1 MSTTQFTMDLFSS
14 TSNDR
19 DDFALGAC
27 NALAADLVDQWPD
40 WRGRIK
46 GLVLHGPADCGKS
59 HLAAIWAASSKATIM
74 TSLNDR
80 SIHQL
85 DDHPHVIWDH
95 PTPSAAWPDDL
106 VFHFLNR
113 LTELEGSL
121 LILSRT
127 PMTALSWSLLDVNSR
142 LNSLLAA
149 GIDAPDDDILMAV
162 MQKRADDCGLALDP
176 EVARYIVKRIDRSF
190 TAVNVIV
197 DELNTITLA
206 EKRKL
211 STSLARDVLARSA
224 ASGTSE
230 FFANGEKHGS
240 RN

>member
-1 MSTTQFTMDLFSS
+1 MSTTQFTMDLFSR

-27 NALAADLVDQWPD
+27 NALAADLVDRWPD

-59 HLAAIWAASSKATIM
+59 HLAAIWALSSKAATM

-85 DDHPHVIWDH
+85 DEHPHVIWDH
-95 PTPSAAWPDDL
+95 PTPSAEWPDDL
-106 VFHFLNR
+106 MFHFLNR

-121 LILSRT
+121 LILSRM
-127 PMTALSWSLLDVNSR
+127 PMAALSWSLSDVNSR
-142 LNSLLAA
+142 LSGLASA
-149 GIDAPDDDILMAV
+149 AIDAPDDDILMAV

-176 EVARYIVKRIDRSF
+176 EVARYIVNRVDRSF
-190 TAVNVIV
+190 AAVNTIIE
-197 DELNTITLA
+197 ELNTITLA

-211 STSLARDVLARSA
+211 TTSLALDVLATSA
-224 ASGTSE
+224 ASGKS
-230 FFANGEKHGS
+230 
-240 RN
+240 